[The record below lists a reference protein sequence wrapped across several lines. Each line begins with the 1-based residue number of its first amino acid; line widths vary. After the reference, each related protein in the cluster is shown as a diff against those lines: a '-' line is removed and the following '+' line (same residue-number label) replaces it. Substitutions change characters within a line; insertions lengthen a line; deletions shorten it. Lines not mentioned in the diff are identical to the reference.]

1 MFEEVLRRIK
11 PSRADFNRLGR
22 VVKYLSKRIERV
34 AKSRGI
40 EVTPL
45 LVGSAARGTW
55 LRTEREL
62 DIFLM
67 FPERLSRE
75 ELQTQGLSLAKE
87 VARGKGREQFA
98 EHPYVTMDFEGFRVD
113 LVPCFDIKDP
123 SKLKSAVDRTP
134 HHQRYVREYLTPK
147 LADQVLLL
155 KQFVRGIGVYGAE
168 ARVQG
173 FSGYL
178 CELLILSRG
187 SFEKLLE
194 EVAGW
199 KPGVVIDLERAYPNE
214 AEPKILFER
223 QPLIV
228 VDPVDPK
235 RNVAAALSL
244 RSFSM
249 FVLACREF
257 LRKPKLEF
265 FFPRRLRPLTPKGFK
280 RLLKSRG
287 TKLCCLHVKHPNLP
301 EDVIYP
307 QLRKTER
314 AISNELVQAGFEVLR
329 SDVWANEHSAVV
341 LVELSIFRLPQ
352 VQARPGPRLTL
363 DVSDFLLEHLESP
376 RRLAGP
382 FVDDA
387 GRVVYEL
394 KRQETD
400 ATRFL
405 SWVVANCRGF
415 GKNVAE
421 SIERGDYA
429 LLTGEEITRL
439 FRNRG
444 FRKFITQYLDP
455 RLPWYR

>member
-1 MFEEVLRRIK
+1 
-11 PSRADFNRLGR
+11 
-22 VVKYLSKRIERV
+22 
-34 AKSRGI
+34 
-40 EVTPL
+40 
-45 LVGSAARGTW
+45 
-55 LRTEREL
+55 
-62 DIFLM
+62 
-67 FPERLSRE
+67 
-75 ELQTQGLSLAKE
+75 
-87 VARGKGREQFA
+87 
-98 EHPYVTMDFEGFRVD
+98 MDFEGFRVD

-134 HHQRYVREYLTPK
+134 HHQRYVREYLTPE

-178 CELLILSRG
+178 CELMVLSRG

-199 KPGVVIDLERAYPNE
+199 KPGMVIDLERAYPNE

-257 LRKPKLEF
+257 LRRPKLEF
-265 FFPRRLRPLTPKGFK
+265 FFPRHLRPLTPKGFK

-287 TKLCCLHVKHPNLP
+287 TKLCCLHVKHPDLP

-329 SDVWANEHSAVV
+329 SDVWANEHSAIV

-394 KRQETD
+394 RRQETD

-405 SWVVANCRGF
+405 NRVVANCRGF

-429 LLTGEEITRL
+429 LLIGEEITRL